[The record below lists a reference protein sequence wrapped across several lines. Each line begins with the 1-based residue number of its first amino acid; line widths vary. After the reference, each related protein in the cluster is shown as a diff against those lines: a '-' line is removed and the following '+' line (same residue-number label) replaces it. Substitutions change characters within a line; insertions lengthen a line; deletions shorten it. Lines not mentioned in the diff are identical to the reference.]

1 MNEDELAVKYPA
13 YWKPLPKDW
22 RAIDTY
28 RVNVMF
34 PIEDTSGR
42 LIHARKKLLVCGTR
56 TGGKSMLKDVQ
67 EAYDTLGAWLA
78 DNDTAEPAIE
88 QETQV
93 AAYACSACLDTKR
106 MGNGKLGTTDCP
118 FCKVGKLTCTDIK
131 KLARGCTKC
140 YGTGEVNTGI
150 FTGKCPACKP

>member
-1 MNEDELAVKYPA
+1 MNEDELAIKYPA

-28 RVNVMF
+28 RVNALF
-34 PIEDTSGR
+34 PIKDDSGR

-93 AAYACSACLDTKR
+93 AAYACSACLDTKTLGA
-106 MGNGKLGTTDCP
+106 GNLGSTECP
-118 FCKVGKLTCTDIK
+118 YCKPAIAK
-131 KLARGCTKC
+131 KNTGCTVC
-140 YGTGEVNTGI
+140 FGAGVIAVSENRGR
-150 FTGKCPACKP
+150 KCPACQP